1 MAVGNPDNS
10 TSVLNPSVCVSGADA
25 VGSRLSININQT
37 THGFT
42 NGSVVRWNSGV
53 DGHTAE
59 YVSAKANSAY
69 NAEVAG
75 IVSQVTGADTFELT
89 MAGSVNMTHWF
100 DNQSG
105 VIPAGITRDDV
116 YFLSGYTA
124 GWMDNVRPETS
135 GWVAKPVITRLAE
148 DDQGNIFGNVTN
160 YVGSLLGGNVAV
172 SLNNLIPVGTVQSYL
187 GTNAPS
193 GWSICDGDGSG
204 GFKAYKGLPISEYPD
219 YYNEVGIR
227 YGWCEA
233 LKTDRTSW
241 TIGSRIEQTVDGRTI
256 SGIITGVSADSVASN
271 TQWIYVKQEY
281 NNKIPNNGNFS
292 INEEIDNGDSRG
304 VEGQGATYDYT
315 KTELKPFNNKTALVY
330 DDPYET
336 KSGSSF
342 NILEET
348 SGVSGVFSCL
358 VPNFRG
364 KFLMGADEAND
375 KAGQSDPSE
384 LNQVSGNDKF
394 SLNFE
399 GDGAGNGINIGGK
412 GYGWQHNLP
421 PHITVNYIVRTNPN
435 SYAALI
441 DTLEIKNLRL
451 TGLPTSASNQLQ
463 WTVYRDS
470 GTLKIKT
477 D

>member
-148 DDQGNIFGNVTN
+148 DAQGNIFGNVTN

-204 GFKAYKGLPISEYPD
+204 G
-219 YYNEVGIR
+219 
-227 YGWCEA
+227 
-233 LKTDRTSW
+233 
-241 TIGSRIEQTVDGRTI
+241 
-256 SGIITGVSADSVASN
+256 
-271 TQWIYVKQEY
+271 
-281 NNKIPNNGNFS
+281 
-292 INEEIDNGDSRG
+292 
-304 VEGQGATYDYT
+304 
-315 KTELKPFNNKTALVY
+315 
-330 DDPYET
+330 
-336 KSGSSF
+336 
-342 NILEET
+342 
-348 SGVSGVFSCL
+348 
-358 VPNFRG
+358 
-364 KFLMGADEAND
+364 
-375 KAGQSDPSE
+375 
-384 LNQVSGNDKF
+384 
-394 SLNFE
+394 
-399 GDGAGNGINIGGK
+399 
-412 GYGWQHNLP
+412 
-421 PHITVNYIVRTNPN
+421 
-435 SYAALI
+435 
-441 DTLEIKNLRL
+441 
-451 TGLPTSASNQLQ
+451 
-463 WTVYRDS
+463 
-470 GTLKIKT
+470 
-477 D
+477 